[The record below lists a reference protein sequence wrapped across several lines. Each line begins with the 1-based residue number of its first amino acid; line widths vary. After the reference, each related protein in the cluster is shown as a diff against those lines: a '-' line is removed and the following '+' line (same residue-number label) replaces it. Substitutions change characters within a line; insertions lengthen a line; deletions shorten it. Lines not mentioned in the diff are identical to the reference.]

1 MTEPKGW
8 RVRRSTG
15 RRPREIHNQVRAWH
29 LAFQDG
35 PVQGP
40 IAQLDGEH
48 VKLKRTSLTDPSD
61 GSPAHETGDGQIWI
75 LETEPSG
82 RSH

>member
-1 MTEPKGW
+1 M
-8 RVRRSTG
+8 
-15 RRPREIHNQVRAWH
+15 
-29 LAFQDG
+29 
-35 PVQGP
+35 QGP
-40 IAQLDGEH
+40 IAELDGER
-48 VKLKRTSLTDPSD
+48 VKIKRTSLTDPGD